1 MSQLVTYN
9 GIVGFVL
16 EKRRQALGYD
26 QGQVAKTAGI
36 SQPVLS
42 RLEKGKAAITIDQLF
57 ALSKALNIDPTTVI
71 EKAQEHVET
80 FERDNGIHVT
90 TSKQSDATE
99 KRGSQGSSV
108 LAGAAIGAVL
118 TLLLSKK

>member
-1 MSQLVTYN
+1 MSQFVTYN

-16 EKRRQALGYD
+16 EQRRQDLGYD
-26 QGQVAKTAGI
+26 QGQVAKAAGI

-42 RLEKGKAAITIDQLF
+42 RLEKGKASITIDQLF
-57 ALSKALNIDPTTVI
+57 SISKALNINPSWAI
-71 EKAQEHVET
+71 EKAQDHVVT
-80 FERDNGIHVT
+80 FEKDNGIKVT
-90 TSKQSDATE
+90 TSKQSDSTE
-99 KRGSQGSSV
+99 KNGTQGSSV

>member
-9 GIVGFVL
+9 GIVGYVL
-16 EKRRQALGYD
+16 EQRRQELGYD
-26 QGQVAKTAGI
+26 QGQVAQAVGI

-57 ALSKALNIDPTTVI
+57 ALSKALKI
-71 EKAQEHVET
+71 EPMMVVEKTQAYVAT
-80 FERDNGIHVT
+80 FEQNNGVQVT
-90 TSKQSDATE
+90 TSKQSDSIE
-99 KRGSQGSSV
+99 KSGVQGSSV

-118 TLLLSKK
+118 ALLLSKK

>member
-9 GIVGFVL
+9 GIVGYVL
-16 EKRRQALGYD
+16 EQRRQDLGYD
-26 QGQVAKTAGI
+26 QGHVAKDAGI

-57 ALSKALNIDPTTVI
+57 ALSKALEIDPAIVI
-71 EKAQEHVET
+71 GKAQTHVAT
-80 FERDNGIHVT
+80 FERDNGVKVT
-90 TSKQSDATE
+90 TSKQSDSVE
-99 KRGSQGSSV
+99 KSGVQGSSV